1 MGVTETLEITM
12 KTHKTKLTEDREQF
26 MRIANAKLKKDY
38 PFMPQRIAVAAS
50 MYRRWYELKDNK
62 Q

>member
-1 MGVTETLEITM
+1 M

-50 MYRRWYELKDNK
+50 MYRRWHDLKNNK